1 MTPFYLSFRPD
12 RRTVLSIL
20 FLSLMTGIGLYTAQ
34 LASAAEEAACAIRI
48 SGQVQPVGI
57 GEFTECASAIQ
68 QNGET
73 ISGRYQ
79 VGTWSSYTVVTDDDL
94 NAWYRQ
100 SGRRN
105 WSYYGTIPQTPVVQD
120 PNDPDGDGV
129 VGESDRCANE
139 AETVNGVFDSDG
151 CPDTIADLLTF
162 AENDLNQWW
171 NGQFEE
177 ADLTYYPPRQVVA
190 YREAPNRRLENNA
203 FYTSAGHYIGYD
215 IDLMESSLSRHGDF
229 APVAIMAHEW
239 GHLVQANLGIRQEY
253 TILQE
258 LQADCLAGAYGT
270 YLEQRGN
277 LEEGDLEEGLRQMF
291 AIGDSPNTPW
301 FHPSAHG
308 TGEQR
313 YDAFLHGYENGV
325 DSCLETYTA

>member
-1 MTPFYLSFRPD
+1 MTQTQLSFLSN
-12 RRTVLSIL
+12 RRFILSIL
-20 FLSLMTGIGLYTAQ
+20 FISLFGGMAVWTAQ
-34 LASAAEEAACAIRI
+34 IANAAEVAACSIRI
-48 SGQVQPVGI
+48 SGQYQNVGT
-57 GEFTECASAIQ
+57 GEFTECANAIQ
-68 QNGET
+68 ENGDT
-73 ISGRYQ
+73 LSGRYQ
-79 VGTWSSYTVVTDDDL
+79 VGRWGSYTVATDTDR
-94 NAWYRQ
+94 NAWYRLN
-100 SGRRN
+100 GRRQF
-105 WSYYGTIPQTPVVQD
+105 SYYGTIPQTPVVQN
-120 PNDPDGDGV
+120 PNDPDGDQI
-129 VGESDRCANE
+129 VGEADRCATE
-139 AETVNGVFDSDG
+139 AETYNGVFDNDG

-171 NGQFEE
+171 DNQFEAAE
-177 ADLTYYPPRQVVA
+177 LTYYPPRRVVA
-190 YREAPNRRLENNA
+190 YREPTNPRLNNNA

-215 IDLMESSLSRHGDF
+215 LDLMESSLSRHGDF

-270 YLEQRGN
+270 YLEERGN

-301 FHPSAHG
+301 FHPNAHG

-313 YDAFLHGYENGV
+313 YDAFLNGYENGV
-325 DSCLETYTA
+325 DSCLEDYSA